1 MTEYRALS
9 SPIAKQTFGACAA
22 MLLASA
28 ASAERFECVMED
40 GNTVRFEIDP
50 NQFVDAVNA
59 GEPIRRKITQVEMGT
74 TRFPAEPFIIGDT
87 KGFSAESLGGGTIM
101 FVINKA
107 GLATQSNRQSG
118 YRTTGICE
126 VLQ

>member
-1 MTEYRALS
+1 MR
-9 SPIAKQTFGACAA
+9 
-22 MLLASA
+22 
-28 ASAERFECVMED
+28 D
-40 GNTVRFEIDP
+40 GRWNTVRFEIDP

-107 GLATQSNRQSG
+107 GLATQSDRQSG
-118 YRTTGICE
+118 HRTTGICE